1 MKKKIIA
8 FDLDETLC
16 KREKNLNSIKRYKYC
31 KPIRKNINYLKRLY
45 KDGYYI
51 KIYTARGINTFRGDV
66 GKIYSE
72 LFEFTKN
79 QLKKWKIPYHE
90 LVMGK
95 QEYNL
100 LIDDKVLNISD
111 IKKYT
116 DIIERLK

>member
-1 MKKKIIA
+1 M
-8 FDLDETLC
+8 
-16 KREKNLNSIKRYKYC
+16 NSIKRYKYC
-31 KPIRKNINYLKRLY
+31 KPISKNINYLKRLY

-116 DIIERLK
+116 DIIKRLK